1 MLASVVRDKL
11 KEEFQL
17 VHSGISTI
25 QESANGFTETILLN
39 INDVFG
45 MPPVPSV
52 ETSFRPPTVDAATQT
67 IPDST
72 TIIGNAINFANKSS
86 IPAADDGDI
95 GLEPNTG
102 VDGVSNDA
110 CEEGVGAKQTSS
122 DDDHLQSPQT
132 ENVLESPLDPA
143 LVFPNPTFSLG
154 LTQEAVVVNTTDATV
169 NQQIDQEVIDEG
181 NLEVTDAEGDGCR
194 KSKRQKVPT
203 KALMGEYECDKGF
216 LNRARKAVADAIYHG
231 GNIDYSAKFA
241 ALMEKLK
248 MPFEITT
255 EKGNI
260 WSNELYD
267 VVQRENQVSAKV
279 MDVLMFH
286 TSSLLRSASSANQHA
301 SSVFMDTLFVSQF
314 TKMYTKFSKHAKK
327 ESYKFSGSVV
337 EMFTKLPGYAD
348 VVRIYFPFYLDKK
361 YWVGICVDCGTWS
374 VTVFD
379 CNISQRTEYMMNKEV
394 RPVALMFPYFLKQVG
409 RQVGTRDCKAMAI
422 ERPRTIPQQ
431 KELNDSAVSS
441 VLFIQAHAMGGI
453 DACKCITPDV
463 IDSHV
468 ERLVVTLYEA
478 SVGPL

>member
-1 MLASVVRDKL
+1 
-11 KEEFQL
+11 
-17 VHSGISTI
+17 
-25 QESANGFTETILLN
+25 
-39 INDVFG
+39 
-45 MPPVPSV
+45 
-52 ETSFRPPTVDAATQT
+52 
-67 IPDST
+67 
-72 TIIGNAINFANKSS
+72 
-86 IPAADDGDI
+86 
-95 GLEPNTG
+95 
-102 VDGVSNDA
+102 
-110 CEEGVGAKQTSS
+110 
-122 DDDHLQSPQT
+122 
-132 ENVLESPLDPA
+132 
-143 LVFPNPTFSLG
+143 
-154 LTQEAVVVNTTDATV
+154 
-169 NQQIDQEVIDEG
+169 
-181 NLEVTDAEGDGCR
+181 
-194 KSKRQKVPT
+194 
-203 KALMGEYECDKGF
+203 
-216 LNRARKAVADAIYHG
+216 
-231 GNIDYSAKFA
+231 
-241 ALMEKLK
+241 
-248 MPFEITT
+248 
-255 EKGNI
+255 
-260 WSNELYD
+260 
-267 VVQRENQVSAKV
+267 

-286 TSSLLRSASSANQHA
+286 TSSLLRSASSANQHS

-337 EMFTKLPGYAD
+337 EMFTTLPGYAD

-409 RQVGTRDCKAMAI
+409 TQVGTRDCKAMAI

-441 VLFIQAHAMGGI
+441 VLFIQAHAVGGI